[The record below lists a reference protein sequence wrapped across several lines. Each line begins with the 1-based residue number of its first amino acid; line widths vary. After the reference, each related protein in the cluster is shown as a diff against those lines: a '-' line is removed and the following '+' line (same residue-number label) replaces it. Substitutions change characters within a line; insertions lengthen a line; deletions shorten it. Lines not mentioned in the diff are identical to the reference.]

1 MAVTVISYPDNE
13 INENFATNNTF
24 SSDALIKYVWVNI
37 EDVTNDTYIEI
48 VYNGEKIT
56 LFIEDECRYE
66 PVNIMFQNKEGAE
79 QTIQF
84 FKARKD
90 TLEVDS
96 KSYESDRGQPN
107 LGNHQFVTFNVQG
120 KSKFRVN
127 TGFVNETNN
136 ETFRQLFL
144 SQRIWWLNSELVRIP
159 LNIDS
164 KSFEY
169 KTRANDRL
177 INYEVEFSYAFN
189 EINSI

>member
-1 MAVTVISYPDNE
+1 MAVTIVSYPDNE
-13 INENFATNNTF
+13 INENFATDNTF
-24 SSDALIKYVWVNI
+24 NSSSLIKYVWVNI
-37 EDVTNDTYIEI
+37 EDITNDTYIEVI
-48 VYNGEKIT
+48 YNGEKII

-107 LGNHQFVTFNVQG
+107 SGNHQFVTFNVQG
-120 KSKFRVN
+120 KSKFSVN
-127 TGFVNETNN
+127 TGFVNETMN
-136 ETFRQLFL
+136 ESFRQLFL
-144 SQRIWWLNSELVRIP
+144 SQRVWWLNSELVRIP
-159 LNIDS
+159 LNIES
-164 KSFEY
+164 KSLEY

>member
-159 LNIDS
+159 LNIES